1 LSSFKGSLVKTTQIY
16 GQATYLLSLIIKEF
30 RLFERFA
37 LNLYDKMKA
46 FYGNLKLGILGGG
59 QLGRMLIQ
67 QAINYNVNIK
77 VLDPDREA
85 PCRKLCDEF
94 VVGSLGDYE
103 TVYSFGKKVDLLT
116 IEIEKVN
123 VDALEQL
130 EREGVIVYPQPRI
143 IRLIQ
148 DKGLQKQF
156 FKENDIPT
164 ASFMVINHPKQ
175 LKEGAFPYPYIQKLR
190 RDGYDGK
197 GVYKV
202 ADETYLANAFTEPS
216 LIEQLIDFEKEIAVI
231 VARNEKG
238 NISTFPVV
246 EMEFNPQANLVE
258 FLISP
263 STLSFEI
270 QQEAEKIAKKIA
282 ESLKIVGL
290 LAVEMFLTKDGKI
303 LVNEVAPRP
312 HNSGHQTIEGNI
324 VSQFEQHLRAIFN
337 QPLGDTTGIN
347 NAIMVNLLGE
357 QGYEGPAVYKGMEQV
372 LKCSGVYVHLYGKAL
387 TKPFRKMGHV
397 TIVDADR
404 EKAIEKAKYVQDTL
418 KVIA

>member
-1 LSSFKGSLVKTTQIY
+1 
-16 GQATYLLSLIIKEF
+16 
-30 RLFERFA
+30 
-37 LNLYDKMKA
+37 MKA
-46 FYGNLKLGILGGG
+46 FYGDLKLGILGGG

-67 QAINYNVNIK
+67 QAINYNVTVK

-94 VVGSLGDYE
+94 VVGSLSDFD
-103 TVYSFGKKVDLLT
+103 TVYKFGKKVDLLT

-130 EREGVIVYPQPRI
+130 EKEGVMVYPQPRI

-164 ASFMVINHPKQ
+164 AEFQIISSADQ
-175 LKEGAFPYPYIQKLR
+175 LKNSSIPFPYIQKLR

-202 ADETYLANAFTEPS
+202 KDETYLANAFTEPS
-216 LIEQLIDFEKEIAVI
+216 LIERWIDFEKEIGVI
-231 VARNEKG
+231 VARNDSGET
-238 NISTFPVV
+238 STFPLV
-246 EMEFNPQANLVE
+246 EMEFNAEANLVE

-263 STLSFEI
+263 STLPFEVHEQAKTI
-270 QQEAEKIAKKIA
+270 AEKIATD
-282 ESLKIVGL
+282 LNIVGL

-303 LVNEVAPRP
+303 LVNELAPRP
-312 HNSGHQTIEGNI
+312 HNSGHQSIEGNV
-324 VSQFEQHLRAIFN
+324 VSQFEQHLRAIFD
-337 QPLGDTTGIN
+337 QPLGDTSCLN
-347 NAIMVNLLGE
+347 NAIMINVLGE
-357 QGYEGPAVYKGMEQV
+357 AGYEGPAVYQGIEKI
-372 LKCSGVYVHLYGKAL
+372 LKCDGVYVHLYGKAL

-397 TIVDADR
+397 TIVDANR
-404 EKAIEKAKYVQDTL
+404 EKAIEKARYVQDTL
-418 KVIA
+418 KVIS

>member
-1 LSSFKGSLVKTTQIY
+1 
-16 GQATYLLSLIIKEF
+16 
-30 RLFERFA
+30 
-37 LNLYDKMKA
+37 MKA
-46 FYGNLKLGILGGG
+46 FYGDLRLGILGGG

-67 QAINYNVNIK
+67 QAINYNVTVK

-85 PCRKLCDEF
+85 PCRKLCNEF
-94 VVGSLGDYE
+94 VVGSLSDYE
-103 TVYSFGKKVDLLT
+103 TVYNFGKKVDLLT

-130 EREGVIVYPQPRI
+130 EKEGVVVYPQSRI

-156 FKENDIPT
+156 FKENEIPT
-164 ASFMVINHPKQ
+164 AEFQIISSPQQ
-175 LKEGAFPYPYIQKLR
+175 LKESHIPFPYIQKLR

-202 ADETYLANAFTEPS
+202 LNETYLDKAFTEPS
-216 LIEQLIDFEKEIAVI
+216 LIERLIDFEKEIGVI
-231 VARNEKG
+231 VARNENGEVK
-238 NISTFPVV
+238 TFPLV
-246 EMEFNPQANLVE
+246 EMEFNAEANLVE

-263 STLSFEI
+263 STLPFEV
-270 QQEAEKIAKKIA
+270 QQDAENIAVKIATT
-282 ESLKIVGL
+282 LNIVGL
-290 LAVEMFLTKDGKI
+290 LAVEMFLTKEGKI
-303 LVNEVAPRP
+303 LVNELAPRP
-312 HNSGHQTIEGNI
+312 HNSGHQSIEGNI

-337 QPLGDTTGIN
+337 QPMGDTSCLS
-347 NAIMVNLLGE
+347 NAIMINILGE
-357 QGYEGPAVYKGMEQV
+357 AGYEGPAVYQGIEKV

-397 TIVDADR
+397 TIIDNDR
-404 EKAIEKAKYVQDTL
+404 EEAIKKARYVQETL

>member
-1 LSSFKGSLVKTTQIY
+1 
-16 GQATYLLSLIIKEF
+16 
-30 RLFERFA
+30 
-37 LNLYDKMKA
+37 MKA
-46 FYGNLKLGILGGG
+46 FYGDLRLGILGGG

-67 QAINYNVNIK
+67 QAINYNVTVKI
-77 VLDPDREA
+77 LDPDREA

-94 VVGSLGDYE
+94 TVGSLSDYE
-103 TVYSFGKKVDLLT
+103 TVYNFGKNVDLLT

-130 EREGVIVYPQPRI
+130 EKEGVQVYPQSRI

-156 FKENDIPT
+156 FKENGIPT
-164 ASFMVINHPKQ
+164 ADFQIISSPQQ
-175 LKEGAFPYPYIQKLR
+175 LQQSLIPFPYIQKLR

-202 ADETYLANAFTEPS
+202 NDESYLAGAFKEPS
-216 LIEQLIDFEKEIAVI
+216 LIEKWVDFEKEIGVI
-231 VARNEKG
+231 VARNENG
-238 NISTFPVV
+238 DISAFPLV
-246 EMEFNPQANLVE
+246 EMEFNPEANLVE

-263 STLSFEI
+263 STLPFEI
-270 QQEAEKIAKKIA
+270 HQQAEDIAKKIA

-290 LAVEMFLTKDGKI
+290 LAVEMFLDKHGKI
-303 LVNEVAPRP
+303 LVNELAPRP

-337 QPLGDTTGIN
+337 QPLGDTACLN
-347 NAIMVNLLGE
+347 NAIMVNVLGE
-357 QGYEGPAVYKGMEQV
+357 AGYEGPAVYQGIEKI
-372 LKCSGVYVHLYGKAL
+372 LKLSGVYVHLYGKAL

-404 EKAIEKAKYVQDTL
+404 EKAIEKARFVQKTL
-418 KVIA
+418 KVIS